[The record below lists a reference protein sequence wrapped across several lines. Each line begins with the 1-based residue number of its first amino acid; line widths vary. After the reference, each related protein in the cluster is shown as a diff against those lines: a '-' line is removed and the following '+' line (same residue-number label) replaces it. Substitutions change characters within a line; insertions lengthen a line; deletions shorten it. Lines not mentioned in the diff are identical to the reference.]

1 MPLRSRPEP
10 FSRGD
15 WIYELKYDGFR
26 ALAHIRDGQWFRRIF
41 SRFEKLDV
49 VFLAF
54 IYFAFIIEALR

>member
-1 MPLRSRPEP
+1 MADSSP
-10 FSRGD
+10 RG
-15 WIYELKYDGFR
+15 WGLFLGSTRVVERLFRRLKG
-26 ALAHIRDGQWFRRIF
+26 FRRIF